1 MKPRRFVFVRNRSL
15 PFSDLKRTHK
25 CVDFGTNCFGL
36 FSGMI
41 MCRPALFFSLA
52 RSLAHSSMNELL
64 IVRLRVSSE
73 VGQVRFFLRLDLN
86 DTFDEIFVVHGRT
99 VAS

>member
-36 FSGMI
+36 FKGTTG
-41 MCRPALFFSLA
+41 
-52 RSLAHSSMNELL
+52 L
-64 IVRLRVSSE
+64 IVGLY
-73 VGQVRFFLRLDLN
+73 FLVFLAIIKRY
-86 DTFDEIFVVHGRT
+86 
-99 VAS
+99 